1 MGGGGGGGSY
11 TTPTLTPCAFSPSL
25 PPRAFLFSALARRIH
40 SNSARTILKGL
51 RVGSLPEGVGVRI
64 AAGAAGSGGDGGS
77 MLPYLVPVL
86 VLAFAVWYQMFGGA
100 EVLGMG
106 GSASSVAAPGGA

>member
-1 MGGGGGGGSY
+1 MRS
-11 TTPTLTPCAFSPSL
+11 PARHADAHALRLLAFAPA
-25 PPRAFLFSALARRIH
+25 RFLFSAVARRIH

>member
-1 MGGGGGGGSY
+1 
-11 TTPTLTPCAFSPSL
+11 
-25 PPRAFLFSALARRIH
+25 
-40 SNSARTILKGL
+40 
-51 RVGSLPEGVGVRI
+51 VRI